1 MANKALL
8 VLRGIQGSGKST
20 LAESLRKHCK
30 TNYDDVV
37 EVSICSNDHYW
48 EETGQQFWF
57 EKMDQAIAHC
67 EDEVREAVE
76 TGSQIIVIDNTSLKE
91 EWFENFIQVA
101 NAKKT
106 WKRGFRGYRICLVN
120 IRAIDFTSEGEEYDS
135 ENNEHSMDPESRS
148 AYRCAERCTKNI
160 GTESIVSNAYEWED
174 LPYYPHEI
182 DLIAPLDGED
192 DGVDDITEW
201 LMEQGVLPG
210 GHEEEEGDE
219 EGDGDSGEETDEGKK
234 QTKGDFESET
244 EEEVDYESESVEED
258 WKKRRI
264 EMETE
269 TETKRLR
276 ITQVKRSSDEGDEE
290 D

>member
-1 MANKALL
+1 ML

-106 WKRGFRGYRICLVN
+106 WKRGFRGYRICLAN

-135 ENNEHSMDPESRS
+135 ENNEHSMDPERRS

-160 GTESIVSNAYEWED
+160 STERIVSNANEWDD
-174 LPYYPHEI
+174 LRLYYPHRI
-182 DLIAPLDGED
+182 NLLAPLDQKDE
-192 DGVDDITEW
+192 GVYEITEW
-201 LMEQGVLPG
+201 LEEQGVLPG

-219 EGDGDSGEETDEGKK
+219 EGNGDSDEETEEG
-234 QTKGDFESET
+234 TSEAKGDFESET
-244 EEEVDYESESVEED
+244 EEEVDYESESDEED
-258 WKKRRI
+258 RKKRRI

-269 TETKRLR
+269 TETKRQR
-276 ITQVKRSSDEGDEE
+276 IAQVKRSSDEGDEE
-290 D
+290 E